1 MYDVTND
8 LPEGY
13 THFYIKGHHK
23 NASTVAHGEVE
34 TYPFYIC
41 QNQYLYGYK

>member
-23 NASTVAHGEVE
+23 SPSNVADGEE
-34 TYPFYIC
+34 ATYPFYIC
-41 QNQYLYGYK
+41 QYQYLYGYK